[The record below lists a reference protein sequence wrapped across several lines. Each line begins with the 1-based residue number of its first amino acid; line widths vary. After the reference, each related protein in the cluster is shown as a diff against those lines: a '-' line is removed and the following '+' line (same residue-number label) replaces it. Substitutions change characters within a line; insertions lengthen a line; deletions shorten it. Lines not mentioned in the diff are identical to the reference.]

1 MTFSLT
7 KPFSL
12 DKSMEDGTDGACGTY
27 EGGDEYIQGFGGESR
42 KS

>member
-7 KPFSL
+7 KQFSY
-12 DKSMEDGTDGACGTY
+12 DKIIEDGTYGACGTY

-42 KS
+42 KT